1 MTTGQPIKY
10 PSDRNKY
17 NNEFNTMLQLQI
29 DLNQKN
35 LEANRLYKETGQLPA
50 STQMQDTRSTEEKL
64 ADIESLKRSIASDL
78 APVAEPAFAHAV
90 IQGVLDSP
98 LNINNSL
105 FRYLAQNA
113 STFAQSLG
121 KKYKFGIAGD
131 ANDVEV
137 MVQFLEDAYN
147 KTKNSFQSIKGYID
161 SNTNQ
166 GIRTKSNTLSAN
178 DTDNVKTEL
187 RDIIKRVEYLRRS
200 IRMRGGHLS
209 PESERM
215 IDGLVHLVN
224 IIDRNIPTSMQMSTI
239 INNISEYVNAG
250 APNPMTQSEFAVFK
264 ILSEL
269 PRLASIQTIV
279 DNIEKGILNGDARR
293 IDQSINN
300 FQQLFA
306 NFINPTN
313 MVNLQAFRDR
323 WITMADDEIRDKE
336 NADLNKMVQ
345 DKRLLNQHTR
355 DEAHAQRVYV
365 INPGDDPVKVIP
377 YANGV
382 VGFPGPPPPLGGP
395 PPYGGGGGGS
405 SYSSTP
411 VAPSMSISDTLGQAF
426 SSLIGGPSSSSSSGS
441 TSLMTRDAYIDANVA
456 RLTDDGLRAMVPAI
470 LNHPIFTRFLHPD
483 VVQNLQ
489 NNLRGMGRQQKYDYI
504 VSTLK
509 SLPHDI
515 YDPSN
520 AQNPINNVDV
530 GGQPGISG
538 LGLKRVKKG
547 RGISTKYR
555 DFGEHEI
562 NHKNLE
568 KGIFTMRRK
577 TKSNIMGLPS
587 KHVSKHFQNII
598 HNIMGG
604 KIADF
609 NDIHNLSDDE
619 KNYLHKIISKSN
631 LQDRLSIPAPSKDQQ
646 EKDFHN
652 FEVMKG
658 EILAGNDSK
667 ELIKNFKVLTMKL
680 TRQNLL
686 PKNEVMELFEDLVS
700 LGY

>member
-17 NNEFNTMLQLQI
+17 NNEFNDTLQLQI

-98 LNINNSL
+98 LNVNNSL

-113 STFAQSLG
+113 SSFAQSLG

-147 KTKNSFQSIKGYID
+147 KTRNSFQSIKGYID

-200 IRMRGGHLS
+200 IRMRGGNLS

-224 IIDRNIPTSMQMSTI
+224 IIDRNIPTSIQMNTI

-279 DNIEKGILNGDARR
+279 DNIEKGIINGDARR
-293 IDQSINN
+293 INQSINN
-300 FQQLFA
+300 FQQLFS

-323 WITMADDEIRDKE
+323 WINMADDEIRDKE
-336 NADLNKMVQ
+336 NAELNKMVQ
-345 DKRLLNQHTR
+345 DRRLLNQHTR

-382 VGFPGPPPPLGGP
+382 IGLPGPPPLPPLGGFP
-395 PPYGGGGGGS
+395 PAGGGGGDG
-405 SYSSTP
+405 
-411 VAPSMSISDTLGQAF
+411 
-426 SSLIGGPSSSSSSGS
+426 GGPPQLPVPVGNPQVPY
-441 TSLMTRDAYIDANVA
+441 RNYIANEIQGLSDQEIDQVTQALLARPVLLNTPGIYQNGVA
-456 RLTDDGLRAMVPAI
+456 L
-470 LNHPIFTRFLHPD
+470 
-483 VVQNLQ
+483 LQ
-489 NNLRGMGRQQKYDYI
+489 NPAAGPHAKRAGLLMVLQ
-504 VSTLK
+504 
-509 SLPHDI
+509 SLEGTNA
-515 YDPSN
+515 YDP
-520 AQNPINNVDV
+520 QNGVRPF
-530 GGQPGISG
+530 GIRG
-538 LGLKRVKKG
+538 LGLKKTKKHSTNGPMTG
-547 RGISTKYR
+547 RGISTKYK

-598 HNIMGG
+598 HSIMGG

-631 LQDRLSIPAPSKDQQ
+631 LQDRLSVPAPSKDQQ